1 MNEKDEKIEK
11 LERKI
16 KYDESKVRENIGSKL
31 KKWRKENN
39 LAQKTIEEL
48 LGINQSKISELE
60 AGKQTPS
67 LDKAIKISKL
77 TETSLDEL
85 CGLEKQNELLDLA
98 KILCKY
104 IKESKIQYKIRP
116 IEFYRN
122 SKDNP
127 TEVVLNDDCA
137 KEVEITFKV
146 TDFTGSLMN
155 QFLLHFIEARKN
167 LKIRGDEM
175 AYNEEMSQIE
185 YLKERI
191 ETYKEILS

>member
-85 CGLEKQNELLDLA
+85 CGLEKQNELLDFGKTL
-98 KILCKY
+98 LKY
-104 IKESKIQYKIRP
+104 VREGKIQCKIRP

-122 SKDNP
+122 YNDKMTD
-127 TEVVLNDDCA
+127 EVLQDYYA
-137 KEVEITFKV
+137 KEVELTFTV
-146 TDFTGSLMN
+146 TGYTGSLLN
-155 QFLLHFIEARKN
+155 QVLLHFINEREN
-167 LKIRGDEM
+167 LKSRGEEM
-175 AYNEEMSQIE
+175 DYNEEMRQIE
-185 YLKERI
+185 DLKERI
-191 ETYKEILS
+191 EKYKEILS